1 MGQKSALYNAL
12 SGEIMG
18 YYDSLDSP
26 LPATL
31 PSGSASLEITDS
43 EWQAGLSSP
52 YQPVTVV
59 NGALNIPSG
68 PTLAQAQSSQ
78 IALLQSAFQQAE
90 QAPVSITLASGVTA
104 SFGMTP
110 HDWTKIVGLYAKYVA
125 KGIALPSGYTITDI
139 TGKAQ
144 AVIVTDIESLMNA
157 GEAQIQATIAK
168 AATLIGQIEAATSV
182 QEVTAVGW

>member
-26 LPATL
+26 LPKTL
-31 PSGSASLEITDS
+31 PTGSDAVDITDS
-43 EWQAGLSSP
+43 EWQAGLSSRYAP
-52 YQPVTVV
+52 TVV
-59 NGALNIPSG
+59 SGVYTIPSG
-68 PTLAQAQSSQ
+68 PTLEQAQSSQ

-182 QEVTAVGW
+182 SEVTAVVW